1 MKSLIIVSL
10 VSLVSLV
17 LLTGCATPSNVGK
30 SYNFSLV
37 KMVMNVALYKS
48 TVSSA
53 EAGEN
58 ISQKSAINVPGDE
71 NVNIPLMT
79 SATSEDNT
87 NDVNIIHNK
96 YNISAIPFKVNLGIW
111 KSIASSSS
119 GMLIEQEATVN
130 AEGNM
135 SVGSASE

>member
-37 KMVMNVALYKS
+37 KVVMNVALYKS

-58 ISQKSAINVPGDE
+58 ISQKSAINAPGDE
-71 NVNIPLMT
+71 SVSIPLMR
-79 SATSEDNT
+79 SAYTGTTDDGINEV
-87 NDVNIIHNK
+87 VNNK
-96 YNISAIPFKVNLGIW
+96 YNISAIPLMVNLGIW

-130 AEGNM
+130 AEGN
-135 SVGSASE
+135 SSAEIE

>member
-37 KMVMNVALYKS
+37 KVVMNVALYKS

-58 ISQKSAINVPGDE
+58 ISQKSAINAPGDE
-71 NVNIPLMT
+71 SVSIPLMR
-79 SATSEDNT
+79 SAYTGTTDDGINEV
-87 NDVNIIHNK
+87 VNNK
-96 YNISAIPFKVNLGIW
+96 YNISAIPLMVNLGIW

-119 GMLIEQEATVN
+119 GMLIKQEATVN
-130 AEGNM
+130 AEGNI
-135 SVGSASE
+135 SAEIE